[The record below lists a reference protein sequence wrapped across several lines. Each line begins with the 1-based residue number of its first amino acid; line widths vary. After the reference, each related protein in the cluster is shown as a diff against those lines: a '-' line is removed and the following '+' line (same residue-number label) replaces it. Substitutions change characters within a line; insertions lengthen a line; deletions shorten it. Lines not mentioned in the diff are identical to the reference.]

1 MTPALVPVQTIPQK
15 HKRARAHFAQ
25 IIESEGGLKLNFR
38 NIRTHSFLLG
48 ALLLDMKEEIG
59 HGNWTLWIEGNWP
72 DLGERKAQMCMA
84 FYKANPQIS
93 SKPWNSTDLRGVG
106 DSEWNSDSFRK
117 LMWGYV
123 PAKERPKLEGDE
135 SVSNP
140 PHYLSFVNHF
150 VKWDR
155 QLSLGHVSMPPVAQ
169 FRKEM
174 ETPLRRIIEIGG
186 KDWAQSLLEL

>member
-1 MTPALVPVQTIPQK
+1 MTTALVPAPTISQK
-15 HKRARAHFAQ
+15 HKRARAHHAQ
-25 IIESEGGLKLNFR
+25 IKESEGGLKLNFR

-48 ALLLDMKEEIG
+48 ALLIDMKEEIG
-59 HGNWTLWIEGNWP
+59 HGHWTLWIEGNWP

-84 FYKANPQIS
+84 FFKANPQIS
-93 SKPWNSTDLRGVG
+93 SKPWNSTDLRGVS
-106 DSEWNSDSFRK
+106 DSDWNSDSFRK

-123 PAKERPKLEGDE
+123 PAKERPQLEGDE

-150 VKWDR
+150 TKWWR
-155 QLSLGHVSMPPVAQ
+155 QLSLGHVAMPPIAQ

-186 KDWAQSLLEL
+186 KDWAQDFLG